1 MPEPTAAGPLAPYA
15 DRFLAASGER
25 LALREAPFQAQ
36 VDLRG
41 DAGAPGFADAV
52 AAVAGCPLPAPNRVS
67 RGAARAIMWLGPDE
81 WLLVGEAGEGPA
93 LADELGAAL
102 AGRHV
107 SVVEVSAS
115 RAIVELSGPGAREV
129 LAAGCSLDLHPRA
142 FALDHCAQTLLANV
156 AVILEQSGGTPT
168 FRLHVRP
175 SFARYLADWLL
186 NAVDGG

>member
-1 MPEPTAAGPLAPYA
+1 MPEPTATGPLAPYA
-15 DRFLAASGER
+15 DRFAAASGDG
-25 LALREAPFQAQ
+25 LALREAPLRAQ

-93 LADELGAAL
+93 LAAELGAAL

-107 SVVEVSAS
+107 SAVDVSAS

-142 FALDHCAQTLLANV
+142 FAPDHCAQTLLANV
-156 AVILEQSGGTPT
+156 AVILEQTDGAPT
-168 FRLHVRP
+168 FRVQVRP

-186 NAVDGG
+186 NAVGGG